1 MSKLDIKQ
9 EIIDYI
15 NANSVDENWAWDFPL
30 DYIADQVYERGIE
43 SLQDIDYMDDLT
55 DYDWLNG
62 LLEDTDGKAQDRR
75 GDLIDF
81 REARKLM
88 DEAICE
94 TIGDTEDASD
104 FIMQYAALHEE
115 KYGEK
120 FAPYYGQS
128 R

>member
-15 NANSVDENWAWDFPL
+15 NANSGDENWAWDFPL
-30 DYIADQVYERGIE
+30 DYIADQVDERGIE

-62 LLEDTDGKAQDRR
+62 LLEDTDGKAQDHH

-120 FAPYYGQS
+120 FAPYYKQ
-128 R
+128 RC

>member
-15 NANSVDENWAWDFPL
+15 NANSGDENWAWDFPL
-30 DYIADQVYERGIE
+30 DYIADQVDERGIE

-104 FIMQYAALHEE
+104 FIMQYAAGHEE

>member
-9 EIIDYI
+9 ELIDYI
-15 NANSVDENWAWDFPL
+15 NANSGDKDWAWDFPL
-30 DYIADQVYERGIE
+30 DYIADQVDERGIE

-62 LLEDTDGKAQDRR
+62 LLEDTDGKAQDRH

-104 FIMQYAALHEE
+104 FIMQYAALHEG

>member
-9 EIIDYI
+9 ELIDYI
-15 NANSVDENWAWDFPL
+15 NANSGDKDWAWDFPL
-30 DYIADQVYERGIE
+30 DYIADQVDERGIE

-94 TIGDTEDASD
+94 TIGDTEDVSD
-104 FIMQYAALHEE
+104 LITQYTALHEG

-120 FAPYYGQS
+120 IAPYYKQ
-128 R
+128 RC

>member
-1 MSKLDIKQ
+1 MSKQSIKQ

-15 NANSVDENWAWDFPL
+15 NANSGDENWAWDYPI
-30 DYIADQVYERGIE
+30 DYIAEQVEERGIE
-43 SLQDIDYMDDLT
+43 SLDSIDCLDDLT

-62 LLEDTDGKAQDRR
+62 LLEDTSGKAQDRR

-88 DEAICE
+88 DDAICE
-94 TIGDTEDASD
+94 TIVDTEDASD

-115 KYGEK
+115 KHGEK
-120 FAPYYGQS
+120 FAPYYGLTQ
-128 R
+128 

>member
-1 MSKLDIKQ
+1 MSKQGIKQ
-9 EIIDYI
+9 ELIDYI
-15 NANSVDENWAWDFPL
+15 NANTDENWAWGYPL
-30 DYIADQVYERGIE
+30 DYIAEQVENRGIE
-43 SLQDIDYMDDLT
+43 SLDDIDRLDDLT
-55 DYDWLNG
+55 GYDWLNG
-62 LLEDTDGKAQDRR
+62 LLEATDGKAQDYH

-81 REARKLM
+81 AEARKLM

-115 KYGEK
+115 KYGES

>member
-1 MSKLDIKQ
+1 MSKQGIKQ
-9 EIIDYI
+9 ELIDYI
-15 NANSVDENWAWDFPL
+15 NANTDENWAWGYPL
-30 DYIADQVYERGIE
+30 DYIAEQVENRGIE
-43 SLQDIDYMDDLT
+43 SLDDIDRLDDLT
-55 DYDWLNG
+55 GYDWLNG
-62 LLEDTDGKAQDRR
+62 LLEATDGKAQDYH

-81 REARKLM
+81 AEARKLM
-88 DEAICE
+88 DDAICE

-115 KYGEK
+115 KYGEN

>member
-1 MSKLDIKQ
+1 MSKQGIKQ
-9 EIIDYI
+9 ELIDYI
-15 NANSVDENWAWDFPL
+15 NANTDENWAWGYPL
-30 DYIADQVYERGIE
+30 DYIAEQVENRGIE
-43 SLQDIDYMDDLT
+43 SLDDIDRLDDLT
-55 DYDWLNG
+55 GYDWLNG
-62 LLEDTDGKAQDRR
+62 LLEATDGKAQDYH

-81 REARKLM
+81 VEARKLM
-88 DEAICE
+88 DDAICE

-115 KYGEK
+115 KYGEN